1 MHTKALDRDGGVVS
15 AQRAREFAEV
25 LTPRWV
31 VDKMLDEIPD
41 VSDPHKTV
49 FDPGC
54 GRGAFIVAA
63 LERKLLRA
71 ANADERLWACRS
83 CYGIDIQYDNVQ
95 TTRERCAQLA
105 ALFGVP
111 YFDAL
116 FVFTRNII
124 HGDFL
129 FFPQIARIYDWT
141 ADVWTTLADMMPEGS
156 DNDTGKKGRA
166 GV

>member
-1 MHTKALDRDGGVVS
+1 MHTKDLARDGGVVS

-41 VSDPHKTV
+41 VSNPRKTV

-54 GRGAFIVAA
+54 GRGAFIIAA

-71 ANADERLWACRS
+71 VNSSERLWACRS
-83 CYGIDIQYDNVQ
+83 CYGIDVQYDTVQ
-95 TTRERCAQLA
+95 TSRERCAQLA

-116 FVFTRNII
+116 FVLTRNII

-129 FFPQIARIYDWT
+129 FFPQIARIYAWK
-141 ADVWTTLADMMPEGS
+141 ARVWTTLAEMMEDS
-156 DNDTGKKGRA
+156 DDG
-166 GV
+166 

>member
-1 MHTKALDRDGGVVS
+1 MCAKDLDRDGGVVS

-31 VDKMLDEIPD
+31 VDKMLDEIPG
-41 VSDPHKTV
+41 VSNPRKTV
-49 FDPGC
+49 FDSGC

-83 CYGIDIQYDNVQ
+83 CYGIDIQYDNVL

-116 FVFTRNII
+116 FIFTRNII

-129 FFPQIARIYDWT
+129 FFSQIARIYDWT
-141 ADVWTTLADMMPEGS
+141 ADAWTTLAEMATEA
-156 DNDTGKKGRA
+156 DND
-166 GV
+166 

>member
-1 MHTKALDRDGGVVS
+1 MRAKDLDKDGGVVS
-15 AQRAREFAEV
+15 AQRVREFAEV

-31 VDKMLDEIPD
+31 VDKMLDEIPGS
-41 VSDPHKTV
+41 SDPHKTV

-54 GRGAFIVAA
+54 GRGAFIVAV

-71 ANADERLWACRS
+71 VNADERLWACRS
-83 CYGIDIQYDNVQ
+83 CYGIDIQYDNVL

-116 FVFTRNII
+116 FIFTRNII

-141 ADVWTTLADMMPEGS
+141 ADVWTTLDDMMLEDL
-156 DNDTGKKGRA
+156 DND
-166 GV
+166 

>member
-1 MHTKALDRDGGVVS
+1 MRAKDLDRDGGVVS

-31 VDKMLDEIPD
+31 VDKMLDEVPD
-41 VSDPHKTV
+41 VCDPHKTV

-71 ANADERLWACRS
+71 ASADERLWACRS

-105 ALFGVP
+105 
-111 YFDAL
+111 AL

-141 ADVWTTLADMMPEGS
+141 ADVWTTLADMMLEGS
-156 DNDTGKKGRA
+156 DNDTGKEGRP

>member
-1 MHTKALDRDGGVVS
+1 MRVKDLDRDGGVVS

-31 VDKMLDEIPD
+31 VDKMLDEIPN
-41 VSDPHKTV
+41 VSSPRKTV

-63 LERKLLRA
+63 LKRKLLRA
-71 ANADERLWACRS
+71 VNADERLWACRS

-116 FVFTRNII
+116 IIFTRNII

-129 FFPQIARIYDWT
+129 FFPQIARIYDWST
-141 ADVWTTLADMMPEGS
+141 ETWTTLAEMAEEAS
-156 DNDTGKKGRA
+156 ND
-166 GV
+166 

>member
-1 MHTKALDRDGGVVS
+1 MRRKDLDRDGGVVS

-25 LTPRWV
+25 LTPRRL
-31 VDKMLDEIPD
+31 VDKMLDLIPD
-41 VSDPHKTV
+41 ISNPRKTV

-71 ANADERLWACRS
+71 ADACECLRACRS

-105 ALFGVP
+105 TLFGLP
-111 YFDAL
+111 YYDAL

-129 FFPQIARIYDWT
+129 FFPQIARIYDWST
-141 ADVWTTLADMMPEGS
+141 ETWTTLAEMAEE
-156 DNDTGKKGRA
+156 A
-166 GV
+166 GDD

>member
-1 MHTKALDRDGGVVS
+1 MRTKDLDRDGGVVS

-41 VSDPHKTV
+41 VSDPRKTV

-54 GRGAFIVAA
+54 GRGAFIVAV

-71 ANADERLWACRS
+71 VSADERLWACRS
-83 CYGIDIQYDNVQ
+83 CYGIDIQYDNAQ

-116 FVFTRNII
+116 FIFTRNII

-129 FFPQIARIYDWT
+129 FFPQIARIYDWRAGT
-141 ADVWTTLADMMPEGS
+141 WTTLAEMATEANNG
-156 DNDTGKKGRA
+156 
-166 GV
+166 